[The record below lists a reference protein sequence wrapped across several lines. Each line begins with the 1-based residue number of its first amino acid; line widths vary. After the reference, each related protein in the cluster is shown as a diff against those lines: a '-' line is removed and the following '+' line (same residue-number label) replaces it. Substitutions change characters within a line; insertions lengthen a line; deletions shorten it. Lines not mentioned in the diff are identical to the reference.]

1 MKVVNPVSL
10 DTTARARYF
19 SVFAFLNSEGAIF
32 TLCEI
37 PWHVFNQRI
46 EEKIKE
52 LQ

>member
-1 MKVVNPVSL
+1 MKVVNPVGL
-10 DTTARARYF
+10 DINGR
-19 SVFAFLNSEGAIF
+19 AFLNSEGAIF

-46 EEKIKE
+46 EKKIKD